1 MTHDD
6 ADLVRAVAE
15 DYVTLLGRNAV
26 TRLRD
31 EEAISRSEGDGLSAE
46 AWRDIADA
54 AAVLLRRL
62 Q

>member
-15 DYVTLLGRNAV
+15 EYVTLLGRNAV

-31 EEAISRSEGDGLSAE
+31 EEAVSRSDGDALSAE
-46 AWRDIADA
+46 AWCDIADA
-54 AAVLLRRL
+54 AVLLLRRL

>member
-31 EEAISRSEGDGLSAE
+31 EEAISRSEGDGFSAE
-46 AWRDIADA
+46 DWRDIADA
-54 AAVLLRRL
+54 AALLLRRL